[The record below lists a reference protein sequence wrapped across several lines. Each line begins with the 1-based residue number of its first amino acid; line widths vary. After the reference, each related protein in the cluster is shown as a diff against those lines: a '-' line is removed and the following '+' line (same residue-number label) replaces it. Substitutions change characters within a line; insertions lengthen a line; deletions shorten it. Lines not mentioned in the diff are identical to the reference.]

1 MITIIVKDIEIYD
14 NAAEQFDTI
23 LGRSYDFEHSLVA
36 ISKWESKWK
45 VPYFTTKFTS
55 EQLLSYFEC
64 ACIDGPLKP
73 EHITQELIDDLSLY
87 LNDEYTATTITGD
100 QGKKSRE
107 VMTSEV
113 IYSYMVAGNVPFE
126 CDKWNIRRLMA
137 LLNVVSAHSNPP
149 KKMTSAE
156 IYKQNKALNDARKA
170 KYNIKG

>member
-1 MITIIVKDIEIYD
+1 M
-14 NAAEQFDTI
+14 
-23 LGRSYDFEHSLVA
+23 
-36 ISKWESKWK
+36 
-45 VPYFTTKFTS
+45 
-55 EQLLSYFEC
+55 LSYFEC

-87 LNDEYTATTITGD
+87 LNDEYTATTITGG

-149 KKMTSAE
+149 KKMSSAE

-170 KYNIKG
+170 KYNTKG